1 MTLAVLKSR
10 TTYVRLATLFII
22 LSTYKLIIVLWSQT
36 VFEHSLSSLYII
48 PEDFSLRAEKGSNY
62 TEALLAAGKDYFN
75 FTYPPLDSNPHF
87 TIPPKIHFIFFPDLY
102 AVRPS
107 GPVIAHAGSDA
118 PSICIDRNPNF
129 TIKIWDTNEARRLLE
144 DHYAWFLPVYDG
156 YRHPIQRV
164 DAIKYFILWHYGGIY
179 LDLDISCR
187 KGLQPLLDFPAWM
200 PRASP
205 LGVNNDAMAA
215 RAGHPLMWR
224 MIESLRRRDRNLVS
238 SWLTIFW
245 TTGPKFVSDM
255 LREYLVGHDVCSG
268 LNS

>member
-1 MTLAVLKSR
+1 VTWHPRRPWRTTPLTTPCFHIHISRSAILIRGHCAQNLGCGTLQDNTMTFAVLKSR

-48 PEDFSLRAEKGSNY
+48 SEDFSLRAEKGSNY

-144 DHYAWFLPVYDG
+144 DHYAWFLPVYRRLPPPHPACRCNQILHPLAPR
-156 YRHPIQRV
+156 RHLPRSRHLLPQR
-164 DAIKYFILWHYGGIY
+164 
-179 LDLDISCR
+179 
-187 KGLQPLLDFPAWM
+187 PTT
-200 PRASP
+200 
-205 LGVNNDAMAA
+205 AA
-215 RAGHPLMWR
+215 RLSR
-224 MIESLRRRDRNLVS
+224 LVAARGAAWS
-238 SWLTIFW
+238 Q
-245 TTGPKFVSDM
+245 
-255 LREYLVGHDVCSG
+255 
-268 LNS
+268 